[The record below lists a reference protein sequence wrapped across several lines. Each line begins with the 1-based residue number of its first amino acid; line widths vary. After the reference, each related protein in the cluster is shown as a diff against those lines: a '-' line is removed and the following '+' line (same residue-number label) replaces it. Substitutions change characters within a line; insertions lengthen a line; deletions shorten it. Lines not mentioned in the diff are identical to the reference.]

1 MAERGYGGYARDET
15 PTVPGFRPGKA
26 SVGQSG
32 GQEPEQPAVMVDPT
46 AVAAPW
52 SEPPRPPLRYQAR
65 QLRKGGEWS
74 AVGGLFA
81 FVCWGI
87 WAIAERGG
95 SLAGPVLAL
104 VLVTLV
110 AVGVFFLFR
119 LLGRVVLERTFGR
132 VRRSAWPSHLVTGV
146 FLAAA
151 GVQYLRQVGWI
162 VDAWTWL
169 RGLGW

>member
-1 MAERGYGGYARDET
+1 MAERGYPGEE

-26 SVGQSG
+26 SVGQGRSAG
-32 GQEPEQPAVMVDPT
+32 REPEQPTVTVDPT
-46 AVAAPW
+46 VVGPSW
-52 SEPPRPPLRYQAR
+52 SEQPRPPLRYQAR
-65 QLRKGGEWS
+65 QLRRGGEWS

-87 WAIAERGG
+87 WALSERGG

-104 VLVTLV
+104 VLVALV

-119 LLGRVVLERTFGR
+119 LLGKVVLERSLGR
-132 VRRSAWPSHLVTGV
+132 VRRSAWPSHMVTGI

-151 GVQYLRQVGWI
+151 GVQYLRQVEWL
-162 VDAWTWL
+162 VDAMSWL
-169 RGLGW
+169 RDLGW